1 MSTYPPVAGPDITSD
16 ATLVALLAQLQ
27 TRFRGSICCTLVY
40 GSCLRSGD
48 IYDGLLD
55 LYLICDS
62 YRAAYGFSLPAA
74 ANWLL
79 PPNVFYA
86 EQNSATGGKTLRSKV
101 TVISLRDFQRGCS
114 SARFESY
121 IWGRFA
127 QPTRIL
133 FARDDQLRTQIQAA
147 LTDAARTLLRR
158 AVPALPPE
166 GTLASLWE
174 QALILS
180 YATELRTERSGRAQE
195 LVQSSLD
202 FYTALTGHLAGQ
214 LGFTL
219 ELVQRDGEWHYR
231 SAMVNRKRHT
241 ASVAWVL
248 RRGQGKLL
256 SILRLVKALF
266 TFAGGLDY
274 IAWKLERHSGVK
286 IEIPDKVRR
295 APLIHLWGFFWGLYR
310 RGPNTAAK
318 SCPRAT
324 ARGYARQP
332 VGTGAHPELRHRIAH
347 GAQRPGAGAG
357 AILPGLLYRP

>member
-1 MSTYPPVAGPDITSD
+1 MSAYPPVAGPDPAAD
-16 ATLVALLAQLQ
+16 ATLAALLLQLQ
-27 TRFRGSICCTLVY
+27 ARFNGAICCTLVY

-48 IYDGLLD
+48 IYEGLLD

-62 YRAAYGFSLPAA
+62 YRAAYGPSLPAA

-86 EQNSATGGKTLRSKV
+86 EQHSADGKSGSSAGDSLRGNTLRSKV

-114 SARFESY
+114 AAWFESY

-133 FARDDQLRTQIQAA
+133 QARDPQVRAQVESA
-147 LTDAARTLLRR
+147 LIGAARTLLQK
-158 AVPALPPE
+158 AIPALPPA

-174 QALILS
+174 QALALS

-195 LVQSSLD
+195 LVLSSLG

-214 LGFTL
+214 MGFTL
-219 ELVQRDGEWHYR
+219 QLEQRDGQWLYH
-231 SAMVNRKRHT
+231 SAMVNRRRHT
-241 ASVAWVL
+241 ASLAWAL
-248 RRGQGKLL
+248 RRGVGKLL
-256 SILRLVKALF
+256 SIARLVKALF

-274 IAWKLERHSGVK
+274 IAWKLERHSGVP

-310 RGPNTAAK
+310 RGIFK
-318 SCPRAT
+318 
-324 ARGYARQP
+324 
-332 VGTGAHPELRHRIAH
+332 
-347 GAQRPGAGAG
+347 
-357 AILPGLLYRP
+357 